1 MDTTVPFSDLALGEN
16 IENKKVGPGKR
27 STIFCFYF
35 QEVGC
40 HCFLACLVA
49 ASCSCIQEMNGDLR
63 ALF

>member
-1 MDTTVPFSDLALGEN
+1 MDMTVPFLDLALGKNLES
-16 IENKKVGPGKR
+16 KKAGPGKR
-27 STIFCFYF
+27 SRVFYLCF

-49 ASCSCIQEMNGDLR
+49 ASCSCIQKLNGDLR